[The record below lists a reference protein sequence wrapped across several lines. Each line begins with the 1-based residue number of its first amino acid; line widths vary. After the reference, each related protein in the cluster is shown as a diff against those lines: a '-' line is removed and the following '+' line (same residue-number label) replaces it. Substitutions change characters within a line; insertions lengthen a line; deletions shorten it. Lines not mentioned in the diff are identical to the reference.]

1 MSLQNSVIFKR
12 ILVVAGL
19 VLTACYIS
27 ACAIFGAKQ
36 REMIYFPP
44 AATPHNQAASVEWP
58 HDGERL
64 RISQIVRPTES
75 AILYFGGNAEDV
87 SYIAAQLGQA
97 FPDESVYALHYR
109 SYAGSTGKPSEAAL
123 VADGLALF
131 DKISVQH
138 KQIKVV
144 GRSLGSGIAVQ
155 ISAAR
160 PAKSLL
166 LITPYDS
173 LMAVAQEKLPY
184 LPVSLILKDTYKSV
198 NFAPKITMPVVL
210 LAGSDDTLIPPAHA
224 VTLLHAFTNTRAE
237 MQVFDGVGHNDVDGA
252 CGYVFVVRAALGDGV
267 AAVDVPNCPGNT
279 RVYSKP

>member
-1 MSLQNSVIFKR
+1 
-12 ILVVAGL
+12 
-19 VLTACYIS
+19 
-27 ACAIFGAKQ
+27 
-36 REMIYFPP
+36 
-44 AATPHNQAASVEWP
+44 
-58 HDGERL
+58 L

-131 DKISVQH
+131 DKISGQH
-138 KQIKVV
+138 KQIKLV

-173 LMAVAQEKLPY
+173 LMAVAQEKAPY

-198 NFAPKITMPVVL
+198 DFAPKITVPVTL
-210 LAGSDDTLIPPAHA
+210 LAGSNDTLIPPAHA
-224 VTLLHAFTNTRAE
+224 VKLLHAFTNTRAE
-237 MQVFDGVGHNDVDGA
+237 LQVFDGAGHNDIDDA
-252 CGYVFVVRAALGDGV
+252 CGYRFAVLVALGSMALAIMDM
-267 AAVDVPNCPGNT
+267 PYCPGN
-279 RVYSKP
+279 RFLYSK